1 MFRSGGWDG
10 IIKSPY
16 FMVPPES
23 LPCLRRLASL
33 APGLKLRRLPS
44 DGADDLIHTGHPRH
58 AREHEVHTG
67 VMIQIS
73 AAPFTALP
81 GRLFDGPV
89 YSWGKPH
96 NLFSSSLYPNHL
108 YPLY

>member
-1 MFRSGGWDG
+1 MGRGAISQNHFINHIAALNTPKD
-10 IIKSPY
+10 PY
-16 FMVPPES
+16 GTIAAIV
-23 LPCLRRLASL
+23 
-33 APGLKLRRLPS
+33 
-44 DGADDLIHTGHPRH
+44 
-58 AREHEVHTG
+58 EVHTG

-81 GRLFDGPV
+81 GRLFDDPVYV